1 MLRPIFSTDVGRVNV
16 FTITRSDIMDANKP
30 ALITYGVGSLV
41 TFIIAFIFYLKI
53 EALEYASILEKISFA
68 IPGIICFAIGA
79 FFLICF
85 RRTFLGKNQ

>member
-1 MLRPIFSTDVGRVNV
+1 MN
-16 FTITRSDIMDANKP
+16 ANKP
-30 ALITYGVGSLV
+30 ALLTYGVGSLV
-41 TFIIAFIFYLKI
+41 TFIISFIFYLKI

-85 RRTFLGKNQ
+85 VNLLFKTLIPRKEEKDDDDNE

>member
-1 MLRPIFSTDVGRVNV
+1 MS
-16 FTITRSDIMDANKP
+16 ANKP

-53 EALEYASILEKISFA
+53 EALEFASILEKISFA

-85 RRTFLGKNQ
+85 VNLLFKTILPTSKNDDND

>member
-1 MLRPIFSTDVGRVNV
+1 MMN
-16 FTITRSDIMDANKP
+16 ANKP
-30 ALITYGVGSLV
+30 ALLTYGVGSLV
-41 TFIIAFIFYLKI
+41 TFIISFIFYLKI

-85 RRTFLGKNQ
+85 VNLLFKTLIPRKEEKDDDDNE

>member
-1 MLRPIFSTDVGRVNV
+1 
-16 FTITRSDIMDANKP
+16 MDANKP

-85 RRTFLGKNQ
+85 VNLLFKTLIPRKEEKDDDDNK